1 MVEQIYDR
9 MTEINKEAYKQAEK
23 ELLEKRVNEVKGFI
37 LETLEKIER
46 KKKEKSKIEEE
57 LRVLKLDI
65 EDMKNG
71 KFDKIEE
78 RIEKSSVARGVSI
91 VVVPGWSNTTS
102 IWDNT
107 NIMNT
112 WSGLVSGTYT
122 VNGRSFYI

>member
-46 KKKEKSKIEEE
+46 KKKEKAKIEEE

-91 VVVPGWSNTTS
+91 VVVPGWSNTLNP
-102 IWDNT
+102 WN
-107 NIMNT
+107 NQNVT
-112 WSGLVSGTYT
+112 WSGLISGTYT

>member
-1 MVEQIYDR
+1 

-46 KKKEKSKIEEE
+46 KKKEKARIEEE

-78 RIEKSSVARGVSI
+78 RIEKSKVARGISVISF
-91 VVVPGWSNTTS
+91 PSPFYWDGNSNV
-102 IWDNT
+102 WN
-107 NIMNT
+107 
-112 WSGLVSGTYT
+112 GLVSGTYT

>member
-1 MVEQIYDR
+1 

-23 ELLEKRVNEVKGFI
+23 ELLERRVNEVKGFI

-46 KKKEKSKIEEE
+46 KKKEKARIEEE

-91 VVVPGWSNTTS
+91 VVVPGWSSTLTHP
-102 IWDNT
+102 
-107 NIMNT
+107 NT

>member
-1 MVEQIYDR
+1 

-37 LETLEKIER
+37 LETLEKIEH
-46 KKKEKSKIEEE
+46 KKSEKAKIEEE

-78 RIEKSSVARGVSI
+78 RIEKSRIARNVSI
-91 VVVPGWSNTTS
+91 FIPHLNWPIENVT
-102 IWDNT
+102 
-107 NIMNT
+107 NT
-112 WSGLVSGTYT
+112 WPSLITGTYT
-122 VNGRSFYI
+122 VTNGRSFYI

>member
-1 MVEQIYDR
+1 

-23 ELLEKRVNEVKGFI
+23 ELLEKRVNEVKGLI

-46 KKKEKSKIEEE
+46 KKKEKARIEEE

-78 RIEKSSVARGVSI
+78 RIEKSKVARGVSI
-91 VVVPGWSNTTS
+91 VVVPGWSN
-102 IWDNT
+102 
-107 NIMNT
+107 NIAPWNNPDIT
-112 WSGLVSGTYT
+112 WPGLVSGTYT

>member
-1 MVEQIYDR
+1 

-46 KKKEKSKIEEE
+46 KKKEKAKIEEE

-91 VVVPGWSNTTS
+91 VIPHIQWGDVAVTS
-102 IWDNT
+102 VWDNT
-107 NIMNT
+107 NITNS
-112 WSGLVSGTYT
+112 WPSLVSGTYT
-122 VNGRSFYI
+122 TATGRSFYI

>member
-1 MVEQIYDR
+1 

-46 KKKEKSKIEEE
+46 KKKEKARIEEE

-78 RIEKSSVARGVSI
+78 RIEKSKVARRISVITFPS
-91 VVVPGWSNTTS
+91 PFY
-102 IWDNT
+102 WDGNQ
-107 NIMNT
+107 NVWN
-112 WSGLVSGTYT
+112 GLISGTYT

>member
-1 MVEQIYDR
+1 

-46 KKKEKSKIEEE
+46 KKKEKARIEEE

-91 VVVPGWSNTTS
+91 VVSPGWSSTL
-102 IWDNT
+102 IHT
-107 NIMNT
+107 NAT
-112 WSGLVSGTYT
+112 WPGLVSGTYT

>member
-1 MVEQIYDR
+1 

-107 NIMNT
+107 ST
-112 WSGLVSGTYT
+112 WPSLVSGTYT
-122 VNGRSFYI
+122 VNGRSYYI